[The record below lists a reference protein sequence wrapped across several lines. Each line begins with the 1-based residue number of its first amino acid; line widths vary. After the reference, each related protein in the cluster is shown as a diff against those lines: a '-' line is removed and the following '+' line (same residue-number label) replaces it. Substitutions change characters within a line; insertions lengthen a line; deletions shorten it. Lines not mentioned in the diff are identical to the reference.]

1 MLVALEGVS
10 VLEAVANAE
19 LEEVSSLELEVG
31 VLELV
36 DSAELETG
44 VLELVPILGLETDVL
59 DEVAELAAQPLST
72 SFAELSPNSLASN
85 LPSESGSSLDA
96 EL

>member
-1 MLVALEGVS
+1 MLVEVASGWLEVGV
-10 VLEAVANAE
+10 
-19 LEEVSSLELEVG
+19 LEEVASDWLETV

-36 DSAELETG
+36 DSAWLEVG
-44 VLELVPILGLETDVL
+44 VLE
-59 DEVAELAAQPLST
+59 EVAELTAQPLIT

-85 LPSESGSSLDA
+85 LPAESGSSLDA

>member
-1 MLVALEGVS
+1 MPS
-10 VLEAVANAE
+10 SE
-19 LEEVSSLELEVG
+19 LETG

-36 DSAELETG
+36 LSAELETG
-44 VLELVPILGLETDVL
+44 VLE
-59 DEVAELAAQPLST
+59 EVAELPAQPLTT

-85 LPSESGSSLDA
+85 LLSESGSSLDA